1 MAFRNTKRKFE
12 EDAVETPAEEVVEES
27 TPDSHE
33 QFINILVE
41 MGLSAEQ
48 AEAVHEMAMKLVEN
62 GSSEETTT
70 EETTKVEASRQRR
83 AEFARRKRRGY
94 ARRGRKMSEE
104 RAPRGRR
111 EMSREERR
119 MRRLAREN
127 RMLRQQLSEMG
138 QQPASQPLRN
148 RPEAKAAKPTIQA
161 GGSAKSRVF
170 DYFKDVI

>member
-1 MAFRNTKRKFE
+1 MKRKFE
-12 EDAVETPAEEVVEES
+12 EEAVETPAEEVVEES

-83 AEFARRKRRGY
+83 AEFARRKRAYG
-94 ARRGRKMSEE
+94 RRGRMMSEE

-148 RPEAKAAKPTIQA
+148 RPQSEASKPAIQA

>member
-1 MAFRNTKRKFE
+1 MKRKFE
-12 EDAVETPAEEVVEES
+12 EEAVETPAEEVVEES

-48 AEAVHEMAMKLVEN
+48 AEAVHEMAMKLVDN
-62 GSSEETTT
+62 GSSEAT
-70 EETTKVEASRQRR
+70 EETKVEASRQRR

-127 RMLRQQLSEMG
+127 RMLRQQLSELG

-148 RPEAKAAKPTIQA
+148 RPQTQATQPTIEA
-161 GGSAKSRVF
+161 GGTAKSRVF
-170 DYFKDVI
+170 NYFKDVI

>member
-1 MAFRNTKRKFE
+1 MKRKFE
-12 EDAVETPAEEVVEES
+12 EEAVETPAEEVVEES

-62 GSSEETTT
+62 GTSEETT
-70 EETTKVEASRQRR
+70 EETKVEASRQRR

-94 ARRGRKMSEE
+94 ARRGRMMSEE
-104 RAPRGRR
+104 RAPQGRR

-127 RMLRQQLSEMG
+127 RMLRQQLSELG

-148 RPEAKAAKPTIQA
+148 RPQSQASAPKIEA

>member
-1 MAFRNTKRKFE
+1 MAFKNTKRKFE
-12 EDAVETPAEEVVEES
+12 EEAVETPAEEVVEES

-70 EETTKVEASRQRR
+70 EETKVEASRQRR
-83 AEFARRKRRGY
+83 AEFARRKRAYG
-94 ARRGRKMSEE
+94 RRGRKMSEE

-127 RMLRQQLSEMG
+127 RMLRQQLSELG

-148 RPEAKAAKPTIQA
+148 RPQSQASAPKIAA

>member
-1 MAFRNTKRKFE
+1 MAFKNTKRKFE
-12 EDAVETPAEEVVEES
+12 EEAVETPAEEVVEES

-70 EETTKVEASRQRR
+70 EETKVEASRQRR

-127 RMLRQQLSEMG
+127 RMLRQQLSELG

-148 RPEAKAAKPTIQA
+148 RPEAKAAQPTIQA

-170 DYFKDVI
+170 DYFKDKI

>member
-1 MAFRNTKRKFE
+1 MKRKFDE
-12 EDAVETPAEEVVEES
+12 EAVETPAEEVQEES
-27 TPDSHE
+27 TPGSHE
-33 QFINILVE
+33 QFVNLLVE

-62 GSSEETTT
+62 GTSEETKT
-70 EETTKVEASRQRR
+70 EETKVEASRERR
-83 AEFARRKRRGY
+83 AEFARRKRRKYG
-94 ARRGRKMSEE
+94 RRGRKMSEE
-104 RAPRGRR
+104 RAPQGRR

-127 RMLRQQLSEMG
+127 RMLRQQLSALG

-148 RPEAKAAKPTIQA
+148 RPEIVAAKPTIQA

-170 DYFKDVI
+170 DYFKDKI

>member
-1 MAFRNTKRKFE
+1 MKRKFE
-12 EDAVETPAEEVVEES
+12 EEAVETPAEEVVEES

-33 QFINILVE
+33 QFVNLLVG

-62 GSSEETTT
+62 GTT
-70 EETTKVEASRQRR
+70 EEPQSEEVKVEASRQRR

-94 ARRGRKMSEE
+94 SRRGRMMSEE
-104 RAPRGRR
+104 RRPEGRR

-148 RPEAKAAKPTIQA
+148 RPEAKAAQPTIEAA
-161 GGSAKSRVF
+161 GTAKSRVF
-170 DYFKDVI
+170 NYFKDVI

>member
-1 MAFRNTKRKFE
+1 MKRKFE
-12 EDAVETPAEEVVEES
+12 EEAVETPAEEVQEES

-62 GSSEETTT
+62 GTSKETT
-70 EETTKVEASRQRR
+70 EETKVEASRQRR

-94 ARRGRKMSEE
+94 GRRGRKMSEE

-148 RPEAKAAKPTIQA
+148 RPETKATKPMIEA

-170 DYFKDVI
+170 DYFKDNI

>member
-1 MAFRNTKRKFE
+1 MKRKFE
-12 EDAVETPAEEVVEES
+12 EEAVETPAEEVVEES

-62 GSSEETTT
+62 GTSEETT
-70 EETTKVEASRQRR
+70 EETKVEASRQRR

-94 ARRGRKMSEE
+94 ARRGRMMSEE
-104 RAPRGRR
+104 RAPQGRR

-127 RMLRQQLSEMG
+127 RMLRQQLSELG

-148 RPEAKAAKPTIQA
+148 RPEAKAAQPTIEA

>member
-1 MAFRNTKRKFE
+1 MAFKNTKRKFE
-12 EDAVETPAEEVVEES
+12 EDAVETPVEEVVEES

-62 GSSEETTT
+62 GSSQETT
-70 EETTKVEASRQRR
+70 EETKVEASRQRR
-83 AEFARRKRRGY
+83 AEFARRKRGY
-94 ARRGRKMSEE
+94 SRRGRMMSEE

-148 RPEAKAAKPTIQA
+148 RPQSQASAPKIEA
-161 GGSAKSRVF
+161 GGSVKSRVF

>member
-1 MAFRNTKRKFE
+1 MKRKFE
-12 EDAVETPAEEVVEES
+12 EEEAVETPAEEVQEES

-33 QFINILVE
+33 QFVNLLVE

-62 GSSEETTT
+62 GTSEETT
-70 EETTKVEASRQRR
+70 EETKVEASRQRR

-94 ARRGRKMSEE
+94 GRRGRMMSEE

-127 RMLRQQLSEMG
+127 RMLRQQLSELG

-148 RPEAKAAKPTIQA
+148 RPEAKAAQPTIAA

-170 DYFKDVI
+170 DYFKDKI

>member
-1 MAFRNTKRKFE
+1 MKRKFE
-12 EDAVETPAEEVVEES
+12 EEAVETPAEEVVEES

-33 QFINILVE
+33 QFVNLLVE

-62 GSSEETTT
+62 GSSEETQT
-70 EETTKVEASRQRR
+70 EETKVEASRQRR
-83 AEFARRKRRGY
+83 AEFARRKRAYG
-94 ARRGRKMSEE
+94 RRGRKMSEE
-104 RAPRGRR
+104 RAPRRE

-148 RPEAKAAKPTIQA
+148 RPQSQASTPTIEA

-170 DYFKDVI
+170 NYFKDVI

>member
-1 MAFRNTKRKFE
+1 MAFKNNKRKFE
-12 EDAVETPAEEVVEES
+12 EETVDTPVEEVVEES

-62 GSSEETTT
+62 GSSEEVTT
-70 EETTKVEASRQRR
+70 EETKVEASRQRR
-83 AEFARRKRRGY
+83 AEFARRKRGY
-94 ARRGRKMSEE
+94 ARRGRMMSEE
-104 RAPRGRR
+104 GRKEGR
-111 EMSREERR
+111 KEMSLEERR

-127 RMLRQQLSEMG
+127 RLLRQQLSEMG

-148 RPEAKAAKPTIQA
+148 RPQSQASAPKIEA

-170 DYFKDVI
+170 GYFKDVI

>member
-1 MAFRNTKRKFE
+1 MKRKFE
-12 EDAVETPAEEVVEES
+12 EEAVETPAEEVVEES

-62 GSSEETTT
+62 GTSEETT
-70 EETTKVEASRQRR
+70 EETKVEASRQRR

-94 ARRGRKMSEE
+94 GRRGRMMSEE

-127 RMLRQQLSEMG
+127 RMLRQQLSELG

-148 RPEAKAAKPTIQA
+148 RPQSQASAPKIEA

>member
-1 MAFRNTKRKFE
+1 MAFKNTKQKFE
-12 EDAVETPAEEVVEES
+12 EEAVETPAEEVVEES

-33 QFINILVE
+33 QFVNLLVE

-62 GSSEETTT
+62 GTSEETT
-70 EETTKVEASRQRR
+70 EETKVEASRQRR

-94 ARRGRKMSEE
+94 GRRGRKMSEE

-127 RMLRQQLSEMG
+127 RMLREQLSEMG

-148 RPEAKAAKPTIQA
+148 RPEAKAAQPTIAA